1 VGAAQHLLCGARA
14 ATLFAVA
21 LARFLRAGD
30 FVADRSKEANV
41 KFYWRKKTRAFRI
54 AWLLEEAGLSYER
67 IIVDESLKDTAAFRA
82 VSPMGKVPALEDG
95 PARLSDSGAICI
107 YIADQYPAS
116 RLGPPVGHADRGR
129 FLQWVTY
136 TNSVIEPAMLEKVAK
151 LESKPISYGW
161 GSFDLMLA
169 TLRGELAKSEWLLGE
184 SFSGADVLVGT
195 GAYFLKQFRLIG
207 DDPIIDP
214 YIARCTSRPAW
225 QRAQAFD
232 SA

>member
-1 VGAAQHLLCGARA
+1 MQEH
-14 ATLFAVA
+14 
-21 LARFLRAGD
+21 ARFPH
-30 FVADRSKEANV
+30 
-41 KFYWRKKTRAFRI
+41 
-54 AWLLEEAGLSYER
+54 AWLLEESGLKYDR
-67 IIVDESLKDTAAFRA
+67 VVLDLRNESSKNDPAFRA

-95 PARLSDSGAICI
+95 PARICDSGAICI
-107 YIADQYPAS
+107 YIADQYPDA
-116 RLGPPVGHADRGR
+116 RLGPPVGHVDRGR

-151 LESKPISYGW
+151 LESKPTSYGW

-169 TLRGELAKSEWLLGE
+169 ALRGELAKGEWLLGE
-184 SFSGADVLVGT
+184 SFSAADVLVGT
-195 GAYFLKQFRLIG
+195 AAHFLKQFGLIG
-207 DDPIIDP
+207 DDPVIGP